1 MHARPAYFLS
11 RANTRPRFAKREG
24 LSAPS
29 FVGERGR
36 GDCLKPGAATVHR
49 VDSRSVLKPHPL
61 RRAVALTG
69 PRSGSSVPACFNRT
83 CQEQVCARFLVACC
97 RYAISLNGQTGAP
110 LAWGGRSSRAAAAR
124 TGRAEGDEALGWD
137 IFGFTTPSDVGSPG
151 ERSIA
156 FEMTSGLG
164 RRVGLYWSPIF
175 SGELSYTITRNL
187 CSIAAVVGN

>member
-11 RANTRPRFAKREG
+11 RASTRPTFGKREG

-29 FVGERGR
+29 FVAERDR

-49 VDSRSVLKPHPL
+49 VDLRSVLEPHPL

-83 CQEQVCARFLVACC
+83 CQEQLCARFLVACC

-151 ERSIA
+151 KGASPLNTERSRQA
-156 FEMTSGLG
+156 
-164 RRVGLYWSPIF
+164 RRPLLVAYFFG
-175 SGELSYTITRNL
+175 GAELHYHAEPL
-187 CSIAAVVGN
+187 SIAAVVR